1 MKERQRMENIIY
13 RIHNDFS
20 HYVGIKYFKKYDS
33 ADKNS
38 LKSYESEF
46 TKETG
51 YVGFAR
57 GKEKPKDIVDLSI
70 EKYYLESLSLKK
82 KDRFNY
88 INEKMNDEYGL
99 NFEDRINMFLNK
111 KEKSIYDRT
120 DRFRKKALNNEWN
133 YFVTITYDDKK
144 HDENSFKTKLKKCL
158 ANLHTRNNYLYMGV
172 FERSQSG
179 RLHFHALFYIP
190 NGEMKGEIREV
201 KDYSTSDKKMRVANV
216 NSFFEKRF
224 GRNDFIKINS
234 KLLMKDNT
242 INYLLKYIEKSEE
255 PIFYSRG
262 IKTYHY
268 ISVSEEEII
277 TTFGN
282 IIKKYVFFD
291 DILENYISIPMR
303 C

>member
-1 MKERQRMENIIY
+1 MENIIY
-13 RIHNDFS
+13 RIHNDSS

-51 YVGFAR
+51 YVGFTR

-88 INEKMNDEYGL
+88 INDKMNDEYGL
-99 NFEDRINMFLNK
+99 NFEDRINVFLRK

-144 HDENSFKTKLKKCL
+144 HDENSFKAKLKKCL

-190 NGEMKGEIREV
+190 IGEMKGEIREV
-201 KDYSTSDKKMRVANV
+201 KDYSTNDKKMRVANV

-277 TTFGN
+277 STFGN

>member
-1 MKERQRMENIIY
+1 MENIIY
-13 RIHNDFS
+13 RIHNDSS

-51 YVGFAR
+51 CVGFKR

-88 INEKMNDEYGL
+88 INDKMNDEYGL
-99 NFEDRINMFLNK
+99 NFEDRINVFLRK

-144 HDENSFKTKLKKCL
+144 HDENSFKAKLKKCL

-190 NGEMKGEIREV
+190 NGEMKGVIREV
-201 KDYSTSDKKMRVANV
+201 KDYSTNDKKMRVANV

-224 GRNDFIKINS
+224 GRNDFMKINS

-277 TTFGN
+277 STFGN